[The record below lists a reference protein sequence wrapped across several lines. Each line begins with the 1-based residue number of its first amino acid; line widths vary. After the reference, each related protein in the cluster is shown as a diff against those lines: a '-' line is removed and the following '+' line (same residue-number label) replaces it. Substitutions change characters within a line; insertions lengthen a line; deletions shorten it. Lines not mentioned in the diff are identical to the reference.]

1 MSELKAYQVDSFIQ
15 NKPKSAGFYLVYGS
29 DTGLVRERSRILCAA
44 QNTDNVTVLDMGEID
59 ADPSKLSVE
68 ALTPSLFGDTPV
80 IRVRNASKSLEPIVK
95 ELLDQN
101 FDAFITIEAGS
112 LTKRDKLR
120 VLIEKAKNGWTL
132 PSFADDD
139 KSLSILINQT
149 FAEQNINIDTDVTQ
163 LLCSILGNDREITR
177 RELEKLVNF
186 ASESKNLTANDV
198 LTLCG
203 DNATLALDELVD
215 AVGMG
220 QLINLETALNRSY
233 AAGQDSQLILNVC
246 NRHFQFLR
254 NVRAKIDSGS
264 NAGAALANTFPRPH
278 FSRKNKIDQQ
288 VSRWSSAALS
298 KASTRIFEATLQ
310 SRQQAPL
317 SETITRRAL
326 LGICVVATRQ

>member
-15 NKPKSAGFYLVYGS
+15 NKPCSAGFYLIYGS
-29 DTGLVRERSRILCAA
+29 DSGLVHERSRILCAA
-44 QNTDNVTVLDMGEID
+44 QKTDNVTILDMAEID
-59 ADPSKLSVE
+59 AAPSRLAIE

-80 IRVRNASKSLEPIVK
+80 IRVRNANKSLEPIVQ
-95 ELLDQN
+95 ELLDQK

-139 KSLSILINQT
+139 RSLSILIKQT
-149 FAEQNINIDTDVTQ
+149 FDEHNINIDAGVTQ
-163 LLCSILGNDREITR
+163 LLCSLLGNDREITR

-186 ASESKNLTANDV
+186 ASAVGTLTANDV
-198 LTLCG
+198 QILCG
-203 DNATLALDELVD
+203 DNAIIALDELVD
-215 AVGMG
+215 AVGLG
-220 QLINLETALNRSY
+220 QLANLEIALNRSY
-233 AAGQDSQLILNVC
+233 TAGQDSQLILNVC

-254 NVRAKIDSGS
+254 NVRAKIDAGT
-264 NAGAALANTFPRPH
+264 NAGTALANTFPRPH
-278 FSRKNKIDQQ
+278 FSRKNKVDQQ
-288 VSRWSSAALS
+288 VSRWSSSALS

-317 SETITRRAL
+317 SETLTRRAL
-326 LGICVVATRQ
+326 LGICMVAARQ